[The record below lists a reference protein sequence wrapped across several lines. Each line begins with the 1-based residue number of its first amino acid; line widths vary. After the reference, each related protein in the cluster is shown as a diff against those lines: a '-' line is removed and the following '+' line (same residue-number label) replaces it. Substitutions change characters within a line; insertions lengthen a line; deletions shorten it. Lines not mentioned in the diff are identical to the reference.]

1 MMLMKK
7 QKFDLDT
14 TFKINVNDFS
24 EIKEE
29 LQEITSLELTELF
42 IIDTIEP
49 MILNGC
55 CCDANNTGG

>member
-1 MMLMKK
+1 MKK

-14 TFKINVNDFS
+14 TFKINVNDFL

-29 LQEITSLELTELF
+29 LQEITPLELTELF

-55 CCDANNTGG
+55 CCDNTCTGGCC